1 MKKVFIQTHGCQMNE
16 YDSAKM
22 LELLGE
28 KSNFQT
34 TENEAEADLLVL
46 NTCSIREK
54 AQERVFHQVG
64 RWKALKD
71 NNPNLKIAVGGCVA
85 SQEGE
90 AISKRAPAVDIVF
103 GPQTL
108 HKLPDL
114 YEESSQDG
122 KRKLDISF
130 PKIEKFD
137 HFPEP
142 KAEGPSAFVSVME
155 GCNKYCSFC
164 VVPHTRGHEVSRPF
178 DDILQEVKSLADQGV
193 REINFLGQ
201 NVNNF
206 KGEKD
211 GEKSSLAELIRDAAQ
226 INNID
231 RLRFTTSHPF
241 EFKDDLIELYL
252 DVPELVSHVHL
263 PVQSGSDRI
272 LKLMR
277 RRYTRESY
285 LDLVNRIRVNRP
297 DISFSSDFIVG
308 FPGETEEDFQ
318 DTLDV
323 IDSVK
328 FDESFSFIYSPRP
341 NTPAAKM
348 EDDVNL
354 DEKKE
359 RLLRTHTS
367 PVLIRIMLRDK
378 PPFKIIAPGRTYRSD
393 SDQTHSPMF
402 HQVEGL
408 HIDKNINMGHLKGC
422 LNYFIKEFFEVKKI
436 KMRFRPSHFPFT
448 EPSAEVDIGYE
459 IKDGKIIIGEGDQ
472 WLEILGC
479 GMVHPNVLK
488 NVKVDSTKFQG
499 YAFGIGIDR
508 LAMLKYGINDL
519 RAFFDCDYRW
529 LNHFGFD
536 PLDVPTNYRGLS
548 R

>member
-34 TENEAEADLLVL
+34 TENESEADLLVL

-226 INNID
+226 IDNIN

-241 EFKDDLIELYL
+241 EFKDDLVELYL

-285 LDLVNRIRVNRP
+285 LDLVNRIRANRP

-348 EDDVNL
+348 EDDVSL

-359 RLLRTHTS
+359 RLSILQNKLNNYSSQISRKMVGTTEKCLVTDISKRNPGEFQART
-367 PVLIRIMLRDK
+367 
-378 PPFKIIAPGRTYRSD
+378 
-393 SDQTHSPMF
+393 
-402 HQVEGL
+402 E
-408 HIDKNINMGHLKGC
+408 KNRVVN
-422 LNYFIKEFFEVKKI
+422 F
-436 KMRFRPSHFPFT
+436 S
-448 EPSAEVDIGYE
+448 SAKHMIGSFVD
-459 IKDGKIIIGEGDQ
+459 
-472 WLEILGC
+472 LEI
-479 GMVHPNVLK
+479 VEAKPNSLRG
-488 NVKVDSTKFQG
+488 NFTG
-499 YAFGIGIDR
+499 GT
-508 LAMLKYGINDL
+508 IN
-519 RAFFDCDYRW
+519 
-529 LNHFGFD
+529 
-536 PLDVPTNYRGLS
+536 
-548 R
+548 

>member
-64 RWKALKD
+64 RWKALKE

-178 DDILQEVKSLADQGV
+178 DDILQEVQSLADQGV

-206 KGEKD
+206 KGEKE
-211 GEKSSLAELIRDAAQ
+211 GKKSSLAELIRDAAK
-226 INNID
+226 IDNID

-241 EFKDDLIELYL
+241 EFKDDLVELYL

-285 LDLVNRIRVNRP
+285 LDLVNRIRTNRP

-341 NTPAAKM
+341 NTPAAEM

-354 DEKKE
+354 DEKKA
-359 RLLRTHTS
+359 RLSILQN
-367 PVLIRIMLRDK
+367 K
-378 PPFKIIAPGRTYRSD
+378 
-393 SDQTHSPMF
+393 
-402 HQVEGL
+402 
-408 HIDKNINMGHLKGC
+408 
-422 LNYFIKEFFEVKKI
+422 LNNYSSQISR
-436 KMRFRPSHFPFT
+436 KMVGT
-448 EPSAEVDIGYE
+448 ME
-459 IKDGKIIIGEGDQ
+459 K
-472 WLEILGC
+472 C
-479 GMVHPNVLK
+479 
-488 NVKVDSTKFQG
+488 
-499 YAFGIGIDR
+499 
-508 LAMLKYGINDL
+508 
-519 RAFFDCDYRW
+519 
-529 LNHFGFD
+529 
-536 PLDVPTNYRGLS
+536 
-548 R
+548 